1 VKEEGVELAASDCC
15 CRGDALRYCV
25 KGMKKMKRCVRK
37 MNEKK
42 KRRGYRVW
50 FCIFIKI
57 TSQETRAE
65 SGVAAPIGFNYI
77 ICSNRLILKPCLI
90 KRPVRMHR
98 GSGHRINK
106 T

>member
-42 KRRGYRVW
+42 KRRDYRVW

-57 TSQETRAE
+57 IGTQSQPLDIFFTH
-65 SGVAAPIGFNYI
+65 GTH
-77 ICSNRLILKPCLI
+77 PCNQWSKWRYL
-90 KRPVRMHR
+90 
-98 GSGHRINK
+98 
-106 T
+106 